1 MKKREFPNTY
11 VIIFAIMAICAIATW
26 FVPGG
31 EYAKVGDEL
40 VYTEV
45 ESVPQ
50 TWQVFEAL

>member
-50 TWQVFEAL
+50 TWQIFEAL